1 MEAEARGGPCR
12 GRMRRGKAGATR
24 RHDARGRCRL
34 EGEAL
39 SLSTLL
45 TLPSLPPPFP
55 QVGDTL
61 EEFLVENEKDP
72 ALRQVMMCLGEAIR
86 TIAFKVRTASC
97 GATACVNTFG
107 DEQLAVDLLADKLL
121 FEALKYS
128 GAVKYACSEE
138 VPEPVDLQV
147 RRGKE
152 EEERRERRERRAEAA
167 EGRGEGRRE
176 RRPPHPPTPPHLTSP
191 LSHF

>member
-1 MEAEARGGPCR
+1 M
-12 GRMRRGKAGATR
+12 
-24 RHDARGRCRL
+24 
-34 EGEAL
+34 
-39 SLSTLL
+39 
-45 TLPSLPPPFP
+45 
-55 QVGDTL
+55 
-61 EEFLVENEKDP
+61 ENEKDP

-152 EEERRERRERRAEAA
+152 EEERRERRAEAA